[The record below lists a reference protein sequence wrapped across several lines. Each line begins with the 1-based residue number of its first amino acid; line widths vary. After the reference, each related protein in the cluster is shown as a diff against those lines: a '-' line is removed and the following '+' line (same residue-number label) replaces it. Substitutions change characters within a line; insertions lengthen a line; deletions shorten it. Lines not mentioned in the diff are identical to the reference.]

1 MDKFTVARLLDE
13 IARYLEL
20 SESNPF
26 KTRAYERAARSVEKL
41 DRDLTEIVAA
51 GELLDTPGIGKG
63 IAPIIEEITA
73 SGTARMLE
81 ELRAAYPPGIFEL
94 LRVPRLGLKKIGL
107 LHAELGIASIDDL
120 EIAARSGRLAKLK
133 GFGAKTQAQI
143 LEGIAWARKRESQF
157 LLTVGLEVA
166 AHVLEQLG
174 AIDAIGDAEVT
185 GSVRRRLEVI
195 RNVDIAIA
203 TDDREAVIVALAGIV
218 AGLEVIE
225 ADLVQG
231 VARGEMP
238 VRFHLAEPKDFGARV
253 LLSTGSTE
261 FVTAFSAKLEAA
273 QMGFRDGQLIRNGRA
288 LTTRTEHE
296 LFEKC
301 DVAFLDPERRET
313 GEDLR
318 RKTRVKLVQPSDL
331 RGTFHVH
338 TTWSDGRNSMLEMLT
353 AARARGFDY
362 VGVSD
367 HSRTAYYAGG
377 LTESQLHEQWAE
389 IDSHREE
396 VLPLQVFRGTE
407 ADILQDGSID
417 YGANV
422 LSQFDFVVAS
432 IHSNFT
438 MPEDQMTERILT
450 ALDDP
455 HVTFLGHMTGR
466 LLLSRDGYKVDY
478 ARIFDR
484 AAARGVIIEINGSPK
499 RLDVD
504 WRHIGEAV
512 ERGVTF
518 GIHPDAHSIH
528 EMANVITGTWV
539 ARKAGLT
546 AKHIFNTRS
555 HAEVRQHLD
564 KRRKAAEQ

>member
-1 MDKFTVARLLDE
+1 MDKLNVARQLDE

-41 DRDLTEIVAA
+41 DRDLAEIVAA
-51 GELLDTPGIGKG
+51 GELLETPGIGKG
-63 IAPIIEEITA
+63 IAPIIEEIVTTG
-73 SGTARMLE
+73 STRMLG
-81 ELRAAYPPGIFEL
+81 ELRAQFPPGIFEL
-94 LRVPRLGLKKIGL
+94 LRVPKLGLKKIGM
-107 LHAELGIASIDDL
+107 LHAELGIGSVDDL
-120 EIAARSGRLAKLK
+120 ESAARSGKLAKLK

-157 LLTVGLEVA
+157 LLTAGLEVA
-166 AHVLEQLG
+166 AYVLEQLG
-174 AIDAIGDAEVT
+174 AIEAIQDAEVT

-195 RNVDIAIA
+195 RNVDVAIA
-203 TDDREAVIVALAGIV
+203 TEDPETVVAALAAIV
-218 AGLEVIE
+218 SDLEVID
-225 ADLVQG
+225 ARLLQG

-238 VRFHLAEPKDFGARV
+238 VRFHLAEPKDFGACV
-253 LLSTGSTE
+253 LLSSGSEE
-261 FVTAFSAKLEAA
+261 FVSAFAAKLEAV
-273 QMGFRDGQLIRNGRA
+273 QMGFRDGQLVRNGRGITA
-288 LTTRTEHE
+288 RTEHE

-301 DVAFLDPERRET
+301 GIAFLDPERRED
-313 GEDLR
+313 GDDLR
-318 RKTRVKLVQPSDL
+318 RKTRAKLVQPSDL

-338 TTWSDGRNSMLEMLT
+338 TTWSDGRNTMLEMLT
-353 AARARGFDY
+353 AARDRGFDY
-362 VGVSD
+362 VGISD
-367 HSRTAYYAGG
+367 HSKTAYYAGG
-377 LTESQLHEQWAE
+377 LTETQLKEQWAE
-389 IDSHREE
+389 MDSHRDE
-396 VLPLQVFRGTE
+396 VRPLKVFRGTE

-422 LSQFDFVVAS
+422 LSQFNFVVAS
-432 IHSNFT
+432 IHSNFN
-438 MPEDQMTERILT
+438 MPEEQMTERILT

-484 AAARGVIIEINGSPK
+484 AAARGVIIEINGSPR

-512 ERGVTF
+512 ERGVLF
-518 GIHPDAHSIH
+518 GIHPDAHSIN

-546 AKHIFNTRS
+546 AKQIFNTRS
-555 HAEVRQHLD
+555 HAEVQEHLE
-564 KRRKAAEQ
+564 KRRAAAS